1 MGKLKS
7 ALGKTLSA
15 VAVIGV
21 AAVGVAAVVTVGS
34 VLVRNR
40 RSDSSTHDLEHLEL
54 SPTDSERPLLESRIA
69 DSTQGHWD

>member
-34 VLVRNR
+34 VLVRKR
-40 RSDSSTHDLEHLEL
+40 RMDSSTHDLEL
-54 SPTDSERPLLESRIA
+54 SPADSERPLLESGIP
-69 DSTQGHWD
+69 DTTENDWS

>member
-34 VLVRNR
+34 VMGRKR
-40 RSDSSTHDLEHLEL
+40 RSDTSDPDLEA
-54 SPTDSERPLLESRIA
+54 SAAARSERQEL
-69 DSTQGHWD
+69 DSGILDSDQTEPR

>member
-1 MGKLKS
+1 MGKLKA

-40 RSDSSTHDLEHLEL
+40 RSDSSTHDLEL
-54 SPTDSERPLLESRIA
+54 SPTESERPLLESRIA